1 MQLYGHS
8 ISPNVKR
15 VRIVAAELGLPVEEK
30 TIDLM
35 KGEQHAPDF
44 LAMNPN
50 GKVPVVEADGRALW
64 ESPAILFELAAAHP
78 KAGLWPSDPKAQAE
92 VLRWM
97 FWNASH
103 LEAAVFG
110 LALELFFKPK
120 LMNQPT
126 NQTRVD
132 ELRANFARYAQ
143 VLEARLKGR
152 SWILGDR
159 FSIADIALATSLD
172 FGKTIDLPLAE
183 FPAIAAWLNRV
194 TARESWGA
202 LKAA

>member
-1 MQLYGHS
+1 MRLYGHP

-15 VRIVAAELGLPVEEK
+15 VRVVAAELGLPLEEQVV
-30 TIDLM
+30 DLM
-35 KGEQHAPDF
+35 KGEQHAQGF

-50 GKVPVVEADGRALW
+50 GKVPVLDFDGRALW
-64 ESPAILFELAAAHP
+64 ESPAIMVELAAAHP
-78 KAGLWPSDPKAQAE
+78 KAGLWPGDPIAQAE

-110 LALELFFKPK
+110 LAMELHFKPK

-126 NQTRVD
+126 NQARVE
-132 ELRANFARYAQ
+132 ELKANFARCAP
-143 VLEARLKGR
+143 VLDGRLKGR

-159 FSIADIALATSLD
+159 FSIADIALATSLE
-172 FGKTIDLPLAE
+172 FGQSIDLPLAD
-183 FPAIAAWLNRV
+183 FPAIAAWLKRV
-194 TARESWGA
+194 AARKSWGA
-202 LKAA
+202 SKAA